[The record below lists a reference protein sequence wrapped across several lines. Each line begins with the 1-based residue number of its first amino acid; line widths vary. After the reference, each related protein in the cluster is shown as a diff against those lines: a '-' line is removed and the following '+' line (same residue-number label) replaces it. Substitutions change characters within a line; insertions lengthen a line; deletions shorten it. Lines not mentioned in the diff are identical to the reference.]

1 MSIIKP
7 TGLRPGWR
15 KIMIVVTVVVAA
27 MLGYGAWMYPDA
39 PFRKCSVGI
48 ETYCG
53 KGGKQRTP
61 SEYEDFRKWENTLIF
76 VVWPIAVSLQIL
88 AALFSRQKKR

>member
-15 KIMIVVTVVVAA
+15 KLMIAVYVAVVATLA
-27 MLGYGAWMYPDA
+27 YGAWMYPDA
-39 PFRKCSVGI
+39 PLRKCSVGI

-53 KGGKQRTP
+53 KQGKEHTL
-61 SEYEDFRKWENTLIF
+61 SEYEGFRGWQNGLFGI
-76 VVWPIAVSLQIL
+76 VGPIAVGLQLL
-88 AALFSRQKKR
+88 AVLFGRERKR